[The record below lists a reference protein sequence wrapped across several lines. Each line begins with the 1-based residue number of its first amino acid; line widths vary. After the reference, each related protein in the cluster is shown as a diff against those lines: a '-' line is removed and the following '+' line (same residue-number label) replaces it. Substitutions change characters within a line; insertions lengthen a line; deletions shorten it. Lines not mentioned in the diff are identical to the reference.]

1 MLFNVPLPYT
11 VKGTPKGKR
20 TEASDQYWEYV
31 EIDIPVLTDEAA
43 PLAVEWD
50 DSIPEDCTWL
60 RYQDDWLRDQQ
71 VPENGIHVMRMKE
84 GEFYLRRPDGLSPDL
99 LASKLNPRA
108 DFRIF
113 GEPFIY
119 HSHRDAERPVDQ
131 SAFRQDKDFSS
142 TFDDEVAKLR
152 RAAERL
158 FIVGDEIY
166 EPSSEPVVIKVTFQT
181 DNNGARM
188 VPRVV
193 PHHRLP
199 KTAVTFRL
207 DKYAQV
213 VEEINEFSA
222 RYRDKGV
229 VTMDRAPKI
238 YLSEAASFND
248 LEVNFVNA
256 IRTHVDRFSDHVR
269 LKSVDPDAGMAF
281 LRLRKALAEFDKL
294 GDISVLEEAAGNLVE
309 NFPSEVQY
317 FNVLPA
323 YREFSDRPVDT
334 LSAGSWRKRR

>member
-20 TEASDQYWEYV
+20 TETSDQYWEYV
-31 EIDIPVLTDEAA
+31 EIDIPVLTEETA

-60 RYQDDWLRDQQ
+60 RYRDDWVKDQQ
-71 VPENGIHVMRMKE
+71 VPENGIQLMRIKE
-84 GEFYLRRPDGLSPDL
+84 GDFYLRRPDGLTPEG
-99 LASKLNPRA
+99 LASKLNPHA

-119 HSHRDAERPVDQ
+119 YKHRDAERPVDQ
-131 SAFRQDKDFSS
+131 AAYRQDKDFSS
-142 TFDDEVAKLR
+142 TFDEEVAKLR
-152 RAAERL
+152 RAAEKL

-166 EPSSEPVVIKVTFQT
+166 QPSSEPVVIKVTFQT
-181 DNNGARM
+181 DDNGAKM
-188 VPRVV
+188 VPRVI

-199 KTAVTFRL
+199 NTAVTFRL
-207 DKYAQV
+207 DKYPQV

-229 VTMDRAPKI
+229 ITMERAPKV

-248 LEVNFVNA
+248 IEVNFVNS
-256 IRTHVDRFSDHVR
+256 IRTHVERYSDHTR
-269 LKSVDPDAGMAF
+269 LKTVDPDYGIAF
-281 LRLRKALAEFDKL
+281 LQLRKALAEFDKL
-294 GDISVLEEAAGNLVE
+294 GDISVLEAAAGNLIE
-309 NFPSEVQY
+309 NFPKSVEH
-317 FNVLPA
+317 FNVIPA
-323 YREFSDRPVDT
+323 YREFADRPVDT
-334 LSAGSWRKRR
+334 LSAGSWRKGR